1 MNDQS
6 QLMLFA
12 VDSHAKTSRLQ
23 EQEEDWKAPDRGYG
37 LNTGEL
43 LANYDQDTSS
53 WRTSQHSLIEDLTKF
68 SDSWPRSGMM
78 RNGIAYQLQPLV
90 HLTDATGSGLW
101 LTPQAGDS
109 KACTTGTQKQKML
122 THQVLIPT
130 PTAST
135 GGANHNSPTTV
146 SGKRFTMN
154 LAGFAQKFPTP
165 TVHGNYNKKG
175 ASKTSGDGLATIIK
189 KFPTPCSRDWKDN
202 GRSPAEL
209 ARDSTTLATI
219 AGGKLNPMWVE
230 WLMGFPT
237 GWTDLN
243 NSETQLSHKSQ
254 NSLDEQ

>member
-6 QLMLFA
+6 QLTLFA

-23 EQEEDWKAPDRGYG
+23 EQEEDWKVPDRVYG

-78 RNGIAYQLQPLV
+78 RNGIAYQLPPLV
-90 HLTDATGSGLW
+90 HLTDETGYGSS
-101 LTPQAGDS
+101 P
-109 KACTTGTQKQKML
+109 
-122 THQVLIPT
+122 IPT

-209 ARDSTTLATI
+209 ARHSTTLATI
-219 AGGKLNPMWVE
+219 AGGKLNPTWVE

-254 NSLDEQ
+254 KSLDEQ

>member
-6 QLMLFA
+6 QLTLFA

-23 EQEEDWKAPDRGYG
+23 EQEKDWKVPDRVYG

-90 HLTDATGSGLW
+90 LRTDGTDSGSW
-101 LTPQAGDS
+101 
-109 KACTTGTQKQKML
+109 
-122 THQVLIPT
+122 PT
-130 PTAST
+130 PTAT
-135 GGANHNSPTTV
+135 QNGP
-146 SGKRFTMN
+146 GKDLNNPR
-154 LAGFAQKFPTP
+154 GVQQ
-165 TVHGNYNKKG
+165 GN
-175 ASKTSGDGLATIIK
+175 ALATAVLWESK
-189 KFPTPCSRDWKDN
+189 GLFPTPCSRDWKDN

-209 ARDSTTLATI
+209 ARHSTTLATI
-219 AGGKLNPMWVE
+219 AGEQLNPTWVE

-243 NSETQLSHKSQ
+243 NLETQLFHKSQ
-254 NSLDEQ
+254 NLSDEQ